1 MADKHPY
8 VPAPGGLVQVIT
20 HFRKSFPATVTAE
33 TLRKLGYAPKNESY
47 VLNVLRYLEM
57 IDNDGQ
63 RTAAAQKV
71 FSQHDDAFFAEQF
84 AELVKKAYSGLF
96 DLHGDESWTLD
107 QEALITFFRSSDQTT
122 DIVGKRQATTFQL
135 LAGFSGHKDVPE
147 TKPRKREASKQT
159 YRPARSGKAERE
171 REATTLQAQS
181 TSEGPKENMS
191 SASAVGLTV
200 RIEINLP
207 ADGDQDTYDRIFKSI
222 RENLL
227 NGRCP

>member
-8 VPAPGGLVQVIT
+8 VSAPGGLVQVIT

-47 VLNVLRYLEM
+47 VLNVLHHLEM
-57 IDNDGQ
+57 IDDQGQ

-71 FSQHDDAFFAEQF
+71 FSQHDDSAFAKQF
-84 AELVKKAYSGLF
+84 ADLVRKAYSGLF
-96 DLHGDESWTLD
+96 ELHGEASWTLD

-122 DIVGKRQATTFQL
+122 DIVGKRQANTFQL
-135 LAGFSGHKDVPE
+135 LAGFAGHKDLPE
-147 TKPRKREASKQT
+147 AKPRKKDASKQAV
-159 YRPARSGKAERE
+159 RPAKRSTAGRNRGAP
-171 REATTLQAQS
+171 ASQAQNAN
-181 TSEGPKENMS
+181 EIEKPNAS
-191 SASAVGLTV
+191 SGSAVGLTV

-207 ADGDQDTYDRIFKSI
+207 ADGDQETYDRIFKSI

-227 NGRCP
+227 NG